1 MSDSRL
7 LEALQ
12 LRVLLGDGAYGTEFL
27 RRGGAK
33 DRPFDEMNLTRPDA
47 VLELHREYVAAG
59 AELIRTNTFL
69 ANRLRLE
76 KHGLGEKT
84 REINVAGARLARE
97 AATGA
102 FVAGSVGP
110 LSDLPEEGR
119 GAAYAEQC
127 EALAEGGCDA
137 LQLETFRDPRDLGTA
152 ILAASQTGLPVIS
165 QMTVA
170 NGAPQ
175 AFFETFLRA
184 GQVVG
189 INCVTPMQALRGL
202 EYLATLSTL
211 PRSAFPSAGLPG
223 QEASPETFAAWIK
236 DLVAAGARLVGG
248 CCGAGPGHIRAAA
261 AMLGKGR

>member
-1 MSDSRL
+1 MSDSRF
-7 LEALQ
+7 LE
-12 LRVLLGDGAYGTEFL
+12 VLNERAILGDGAYGTEFI
-27 RRGGAK
+27 RRGCRR
-33 DRPFDEMNLTRPDA
+33 DRPFDEMNLSQPQV
-47 VLELHREYVAAG
+47 VLDLHREYLAAG
-59 AELIRTNTFL
+59 AELIKTNTFL

-84 REINVAGARLARE
+84 HDINAAGARLARE
-97 AATGA
+97 AARDG

-110 LSDLPEEGR
+110 LGDVPEER
-119 GAAYAEQC
+119 RARAYAEQC

-137 LQLETFRDPRDLGTA
+137 LLLETFQDPFDLGTA

-165 QMTVA
+165 QMTVS
-170 NGAPQ
+170 NGTPQ

-189 INCVTPMQALRGL
+189 INCVTPLQALRGL

-223 QEASPETFAAWIK
+223 QEAAPETFAAWIK

-248 CCGAGPGHIRAAA
+248 CCGAGPQHIRAAA
-261 AMLGKGR
+261 AIVGIGP